1 MKKILRIFL
10 CFILFCPIS
19 SIYAKD
25 DFGEVNLTENSD
37 NYGNDKF
44 LEPKIS
50 YETHIQ
56 DIGWQSSKTDGQTA
70 GTSGQSKRLEGIKIN
85 LMDNDLHSGDIQYQT
100 HIQDIGWQDWKS
112 NGDLSGTTNQS
123 KRLEAIRIKLTG
135 NIAEYYDIYYRVH
148 TQNFGW
154 LDWAKNGNSAGTAGY
169 SYRLEAIEIKLIT
182 KDGAA
187 PGNTVKPYIQRYIKY
202 NTHVQ
207 DIGWQDSMYDGETA
221 GTSGQSKRLEAIQIN
236 LDNQIYNG
244 NIEYSTHIQDI
255 GWQDWKSNGAIAGTS
270 GQSKR
275 LEAIKINLTN
285 EMAENYDIYYRSHVS
300 NFGWLGWAKNGEISG
315 STGWHY
321 AIEAIEI
328 KLVNKGGKAPGS
340 TNNHYVPGL
349 FDLSINQID
358 ETTNVSIKLK
368 SLKDLKQQ
376 INTVEIIAMMRYGN
390 KDTREIR
397 KEVSIDSFTED
408 GYEVNLGN
416 YGKFSLEFRFKKD
429 GQIIDTKY
437 ENIGVGASEYN
448 LAPLSAT
455 FPVVYF
461 SLSLWDITTSAET
474 GRAIPTIVMLDRP
487 SAYNWNNLPENV
499 YGMPYLTKDEI
510 SRTSDFTAYKEY
522 VKDLYEI
529 SPNAKFNLYLNDI
542 TCSYIQEVI
551 YANKIPQ
558 GQYSIV
564 MLSDGSATYSFI
576 NDAYNVSNPNKK
588 HDELVKTWNDGKK
601 YAYENGKVASGWGWH
616 SHWDCMYALLTC
628 EPGTQWWVS
637 RNNLFT
643 SGDGNVFAEKIKND
657 VTVKNVNT
665 LLQNISAKGDE
676 TLQAF
681 KNLYNFNDGYF
692 SDAEKLGKKAM
703 VLLGTYVNLE
713 SSFSDYARLTQLYY
727 GDDYLYYYKGH
738 PNTPTG
744 LYPMKQA
751 ELKELGIAD
760 VDSAVAAEL
769 ILFFNPELS
778 LSGYGSSTFNSA
790 SSEMACGLYNT
801 TKTEALTNS
810 TIDYKGI
817 DWFASRVT
825 NTTEEKVKQLCADI
839 NTSYL
844 LEFSDDILKTDEF
857 DIGIYDSTKDTL
869 KYYKRLDN
877 GEYSL
882 IKIKSEGTN
891 INYSSHVSNL
901 GWLSKVKEGSISGIE
916 NSDNVMEAFKAELA
930 NTEYTGSIEYQAHVS
945 FDGWQSWVADGETAG
960 TVGQSKAME
969 AIRIKLKG
977 EIADRY
983 DLYYRVYVK
992 DYGWLDWAMNGEV
1005 AGTVNKSMS
1014 VAAIQIKF
1022 VKKGEEAPGPTAKP
1036 SILELL
1042 AYRTHVQNIG
1052 WQGYVNDGITS
1063 GTVNQSKRLE
1073 AIQIEL
1079 KNQLYEG
1086 NVEYSTHIQDIGWQ
1100 DWKSNGAIAGTSG
1113 QSKRL
1118 EAIKINLTGEMAEK
1132 YDIYYRV
1139 HAQNFGWLDWAKNG
1153 AASGTEGY
1161 SYRLEAIEIKL
1172 VKKGEGAPGPTEN
1185 MFYKYNSWV
1194 ANLKAARTSSQ
1205 LIIVSASNGSYADVS
1220 MHTKDNEGIWQDN
1233 FNVSGRIG
1241 KNGINKISEGDGKT
1255 PTGIYSFGQ
1264 AFGLA
1269 DDPGSSKDY
1278 LKVNDN
1284 HYWVDDVNSKYYN
1297 KLVDIR
1303 ETGIQW
1309 SSAEHLIE
1317 YAKAYKYAL
1326 ALDFNKACIPG
1337 MGSAIFLH
1345 CNTSN
1350 ATAGC
1355 ISIPEDN
1362 MVYILKNLKSDAK
1375 IIIDYSG
1382 NISNY

>member
-275 LEAIKINLTN
+275 LEAIKINLT
-285 EMAENYDIYYRSHVS
+285 
-300 NFGWLGWAKNGEISG
+300 
-315 STGWHY
+315 
-321 AIEAIEI
+321 
-328 KLVNKGGKAPGS
+328 
-340 TNNHYVPGL
+340 
-349 FDLSINQID
+349 
-358 ETTNVSIKLK
+358 
-368 SLKDLKQQ
+368 
-376 INTVEIIAMMRYGN
+376 
-390 KDTREIR
+390 
-397 KEVSIDSFTED
+397 
-408 GYEVNLGN
+408 
-416 YGKFSLEFRFKKD
+416 
-429 GQIIDTKY
+429 
-437 ENIGVGASEYN
+437 
-448 LAPLSAT
+448 
-455 FPVVYF
+455 
-461 SLSLWDITTSAET
+461 
-474 GRAIPTIVMLDRP
+474 
-487 SAYNWNNLPENV
+487 
-499 YGMPYLTKDEI
+499 
-510 SRTSDFTAYKEY
+510 
-522 VKDLYEI
+522 
-529 SPNAKFNLYLNDI
+529 
-542 TCSYIQEVI
+542 
-551 YANKIPQ
+551 
-558 GQYSIV
+558 
-564 MLSDGSATYSFI
+564 
-576 NDAYNVSNPNKK
+576 
-588 HDELVKTWNDGKK
+588 
-601 YAYENGKVASGWGWH
+601 
-616 SHWDCMYALLTC
+616 
-628 EPGTQWWVS
+628 
-637 RNNLFT
+637 
-643 SGDGNVFAEKIKND
+643 
-657 VTVKNVNT
+657 
-665 LLQNISAKGDE
+665 
-676 TLQAF
+676 
-681 KNLYNFNDGYF
+681 
-692 SDAEKLGKKAM
+692 
-703 VLLGTYVNLE
+703 
-713 SSFSDYARLTQLYY
+713 
-727 GDDYLYYYKGH
+727 
-738 PNTPTG
+738 
-744 LYPMKQA
+744 
-751 ELKELGIAD
+751 
-760 VDSAVAAEL
+760 
-769 ILFFNPELS
+769 
-778 LSGYGSSTFNSA
+778 
-790 SSEMACGLYNT
+790 
-801 TKTEALTNS
+801 
-810 TIDYKGI
+810 
-817 DWFASRVT
+817 
-825 NTTEEKVKQLCADI
+825 
-839 NTSYL
+839 
-844 LEFSDDILKTDEF
+844 
-857 DIGIYDSTKDTL
+857 
-869 KYYKRLDN
+869 
-877 GEYSL
+877 
-882 IKIKSEGTN
+882 
-891 INYSSHVSNL
+891 
-901 GWLSKVKEGSISGIE
+901 
-916 NSDNVMEAFKAELA
+916 
-930 NTEYTGSIEYQAHVS
+930 
-945 FDGWQSWVADGETAG
+945 
-960 TVGQSKAME
+960 
-969 AIRIKLKG
+969 
-977 EIADRY
+977 
-983 DLYYRVYVK
+983 
-992 DYGWLDWAMNGEV
+992 
-1005 AGTVNKSMS
+1005 
-1014 VAAIQIKF
+1014 
-1022 VKKGEEAPGPTAKP
+1022 
-1036 SILELL
+1036 
-1042 AYRTHVQNIG
+1042 
-1052 WQGYVNDGITS
+1052 
-1063 GTVNQSKRLE
+1063 
-1073 AIQIEL
+1073 
-1079 KNQLYEG
+1079 
-1086 NVEYSTHIQDIGWQ
+1086 
-1100 DWKSNGAIAGTSG
+1100 
-1113 QSKRL
+1113 
-1118 EAIKINLTGEMAEK
+1118 GEMAEK

-1172 VKKGEGAPGPTEN
+1172 AKKGEGAPGPTEN
-1185 MFYKYNSWV
+1185 IFYKYNSWV

-1220 MHTKDNEGIWQDN
+1220 MHTKDNEGIWQDK

-1297 KLVDIR
+1297 KLADIR

-1309 SSAEHLIE
+1309 SSAEHLIG